1 MQSNPVSCFMKY
13 PSYLVKLINVMRRFP
28 GVGSKTAERYAFQL
42 LNLPD
47 GHLHEMAL
55 LIKEVHTHLKQCER
69 CGCLKEAA
77 TDCGFCDDAQRE
89 HSVMCVIASSREA
102 FAIDETRQYKGLFHV
117 LGGLLSPM
125 DGRGP
130 EVLAFEKLKNRIVEL
145 STKEVIIA
153 LDSTLE
159 GDATAH
165 YLKREL
171 SALPVQVSRLALGLP
186 MGSSLEYIDGST
198 LGQALSG
205 RRSF

>member
-1 MQSNPVSCFMKY
+1 MKY
-13 PSYLVKLINVMRRFP
+13 PSYLIKLINVMKRLP

-42 LNLPD
+42 LNLPST
-47 GHLHEMAL
+47 HLHEMAL
-55 LIKEVHTHLKQCER
+55 LIKEIHDHLKQCEC
-69 CGCLKEAA
+69 CGCLKETAGS
-77 TDCGFCDDAQRE
+77 CGFCDDDQRE
-89 HSVMCVIASSREA
+89 RSVLCVIASPREA
-102 FAIDETRQYKGLFHV
+102 FAIDETRQYRGLFHV

-130 EVLAFEKLKNRIVEL
+130 DLIAFEKLKNRIVEL
-145 STKEVIIA
+145 SIKEVIIA

-171 SALPVQVSRLALGLP
+171 GMLPVQVSRLALGLP
-186 MGSSLEYIDGST
+186 MGSALEFIDGNT
-198 LGQALSG
+198 LAQALSG